1 MTTLASSIRFRIVAI
16 LGACVVLMAAI
27 GIFSLTG
34 LSRLN
39 GLVNDGYTGNTVPI
53 IQLNEVRASMLD
65 IRLQFRRIQVFHD
78 DADKAKQSAQAA
90 RADLEKATSAWKQ
103 YYPSGVTSPE
113 ERAIADKINANI
125 GEFFSLSGEIAD
137 AVAADPQKA
146 AADSAR
152 IERHAEVGRTVS
164 DLVSQDIALN
174 DTQAKT
180 AVGDSESTYKT
191 IFGVACALLVLG
203 VSIALIASVVLQRWI
218 MKPLTKGIELAASI
232 ASGQLENRIALDT
245 GGEFGQLLAALKDMD
260 DKLASTVRGIKT
272 SAESV
277 AVASREI
284 AAGNVDLS
292 ARTEQ
297 QAASLEETA
306 ASMTQLTQTV
316 KQNAENA
323 EHATTLASNATS
335 LANHGNDAVQA
346 MAGTIEK
353 ISGSSTKISDIT
365 AVIEGIAFQTNIL
378 ALNAA
383 VEAARAGEQ
392 GRGFAVVATEVRS
405 LAQRSATAAKEIKEL
420 IGASVSEIQD
430 SVRQAA
436 EVGESMDQ
444 VKGAIRQVADL
455 VAEIAAASSEQSR
468 GIEQISQAVS
478 QMDEVTQQNAA
489 LVEEA
494 AAAAKSLEDQAGTL
508 RTAVGT
514 FKLSDRG
521 ETAGSTL
528 ARPVGPAKRTATVAT
543 PNRAIARAPAR
554 ATRVAPSAPPK
565 PTKAGPVAVESRAQ
579 PQTDDQ
585 SWETF

>member
-1 MTTLASSIRFRIVAI
+1 MTSLASSIRFRIVAI

-27 GIFSLTG
+27 GIFALTG

-39 GLVNDGYTGNTVPI
+39 GLVNDGYSGNTVPI

-65 IRLQFRRIQVFHD
+65 IRLQFRRVQVFHD
-78 DADKAKQSAQAA
+78 DPDKAKQSAQAA
-90 RADLEKATSAWKQ
+90 RADLDKATSAWKQ
-103 YYPSGVTSPE
+103 YYPAGVSSPD
-113 ERAIADKINANI
+113 ERAVADKINANI

-146 AADSAR
+146 AADSTR

-164 DLVSQDIALN
+164 DLVSQDIAVN
-174 DTQAKT
+174 DAQAKT
-180 AVGDSESTYKT
+180 SVVDSESTYRT
-191 IFGVACALLVLG
+191 IFTVACVLLALG
-203 VSIALIASVVLQRWI
+203 VSIACFASVVLQRWI

-260 DKLASTVRGIKT
+260 DKLTGTVRGIKT

-323 EHATTLASNATS
+323 EQATALATNATS

-420 IGASVSEIQD
+420 IGTSVSEIQD

-494 AAAAKSLEDQAGTL
+494 AAAAKSLEDQAGSL
-508 RTAVGT
+508 RVAVST
-514 FKLSDRG
+514 FKLSDQGAAVGRPP
-521 ETAGSTL
+521 
-528 ARPVGPAKRTATVAT
+528 ARPVVAAKRTAAVAT
-543 PNRAIARAPAR
+543 SPRAPAPAR
-554 ATRVAPSAPPK
+554 APRVVPSAPPK
-565 PTKAGPVAVESRAQ
+565 QTKAAAVAVESRPQ
-579 PQTDDQ
+579 PQADDQ

>member
-1 MTTLASSIRFRIVAI
+1 MTSLASSIRFRIVAI

-27 GIFSLTG
+27 GIFALTG

-39 GLVNDGYTGNTVPI
+39 GLVNDSYSGNTVPI
-53 IQLNEVRASMLD
+53 IQLNEIRASMLD

-90 RADLEKATSAWKQ
+90 RADLDKATSAWKQ
-103 YYPSGVTSPE
+103 YYPASVTSPD
-113 ERAIADKINANI
+113 ERAVADKINASI

-146 AADSAR
+146 AADSTR

-164 DLVSQDIALN
+164 DLVSQDIAVN
-174 DTQAKT
+174 DAQAKT
-180 AVGDSESTYKT
+180 SVVDSESTYKT
-191 IFGVACALLVLG
+191 IFTVACVLLVLG
-203 VSIALIASVVLQRWI
+203 VSLACIASVVLQRWI
-218 MKPLTKGIELAASI
+218 MKPLAKGIELAASI

-260 DKLASTVRGIKT
+260 DKLTGTVRGIKT

-323 EHATTLASNATS
+323 EQATALATNATS

-420 IGASVSEIQD
+420 IGTSVSEIQD

-494 AAAAKSLEDQAGTL
+494 AAAAKSLEDQAGSL
-508 RTAVGT
+508 RVAVST
-514 FKLSDRG
+514 FKLSDQGAAVGRPP
-521 ETAGSTL
+521 
-528 ARPVGPAKRTATVAT
+528 ARPVIAAKRTAAVAT
-543 PNRAIARAPAR
+543 SPRAPAPAR
-554 ATRVAPSAPPK
+554 APRVVPSAPPK
-565 PTKAGPVAVESRAQ
+565 QTKAAAVAVESRPQ
-579 PQTDDQ
+579 PQADDQ